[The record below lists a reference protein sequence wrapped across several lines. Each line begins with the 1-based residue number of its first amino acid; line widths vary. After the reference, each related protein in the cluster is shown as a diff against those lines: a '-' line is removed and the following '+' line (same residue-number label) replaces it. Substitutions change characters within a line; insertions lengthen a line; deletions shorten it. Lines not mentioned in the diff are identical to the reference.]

1 MWGSMDKNYSVET
14 SWVGE
19 FLLNCP
25 NRILAK
31 DGSRIQT
38 SEMGEEEIDEV
49 STMKDSLNWLLG
61 ILCEHWADGQAKD
74 NRGGGVEG

>member
-1 MWGSMDKNYSVET
+1 MWGSMDKNYCMET

-31 DGSRIQT
+31 DRPRIQT
-38 SEMGEEEIDEV
+38 SKMGEGKIDEE
-49 STMKDSLNWLLG
+49 STMKDSPN
-61 ILCEHWADGQAKD
+61 
-74 NRGGGVEG
+74 

>member
-19 FLLNCP
+19 FLLNCC

-31 DGSRIQT
+31 DRSRIQT
-38 SEMGEEEIDEV
+38 SKMGEEETDDV
-49 STMKDSLNWLLG
+49 STMKDSLN
-61 ILCEHWADGQAKD
+61 
-74 NRGGGVEG
+74 

>member
-19 FLLNCP
+19 VLLNCC

-31 DGSRIQT
+31 DRSRIQT
-38 SEMGEEEIDEV
+38 SKMGEEETDEV
-49 STMKDSLNWLLG
+49 STMKDSLN
-61 ILCEHWADGQAKD
+61 
-74 NRGGGVEG
+74 